1 VEKKLCGLFL
11 FSKEDC
17 NMTYLGKHIR
27 IERIKNRNTGRT
39 VIVPMDHGISMGPI
53 DGLKDMK
60 DAIQKV
66 AEGGANAIVEHKG
79 LVGEGHRG
87 KGKDIG
93 LIIHLSASTSLSPY
107 PNVKTLVCTV
117 EEAIKLG
124 ADAVSIHVNLGNG
137 QEKEML
143 HDFGKVSN
151 EARIWGMPLLA
162 MIYPRG
168 EKIKD
173 EYDVNAVKHAARV
186 GKEMG
191 ADIVKVSYTG
201 SVETFKEVV
210 SGCSVPVVIAGGP
223 KMDSDRDILEMVK
236 GSIDAGGAGVSI
248 GRNVF
253 QHENPTRMVQAISA
267 IVHDNSSVE
276 DALKILG

>member
-1 VEKKLCGLFL
+1 
-11 FSKEDC
+11 
-17 NMTYLGKHIR
+17 MTIIGKRIR
-27 IERIKNRNTGRT
+27 MERIVNRNTGNT
-39 VIVPMDHGISMGPI
+39 VIVPMDHGISSGPI

-60 DAIQKV
+60 TAIQKV

-87 KGKDIG
+87 EGKDIG

-107 PNVKTLVCTV
+107 PNVKTLVCSV

-143 HDFGKVSN
+143 KDFGKVSY
-151 EARIWGMPLLA
+151 EARMWGMPLLA

-173 EYDVNAVKHAARV
+173 EYDVDAIKHAARV
-186 GKEMG
+186 GDEMG

-201 SVETFKEVV
+201 SLETFKEVV
-210 SGCSVPVVIAGGP
+210 TGCSVPIVIAGGP
-223 KMDSDRDILEMVK
+223 KMDSDREILEMVK
-236 GSIDAGGAGVSI
+236 GSIEAGGAGVSI

-253 QHENPTRMVQAISA
+253 QHKEPTRMVRAISA
-267 IVHDNSSVE
+267 IVHDDGSVE
-276 DALKILG
+276 DALKLLE

>member
-1 VEKKLCGLFL
+1 
-11 FSKEDC
+11 
-17 NMTYLGKHIR
+17 MTIIGKRIR
-27 IERIKNRNTGRT
+27 MERIVNRNTGNT
-39 VIVPMDHGISMGPI
+39 VIVPMDHGISSGPI

-60 DAIQKV
+60 QAIQNV

-87 KGKDIG
+87 EGKDIG

-143 HDFGKVSN
+143 KDFGRVSY
-151 EARIWGMPLLA
+151 EARMWGMPLLA

-173 EYDVNAVKHAARV
+173 EYDVDAIKHAARV
-186 GKEMG
+186 GDEMG

-201 SVETFKEVV
+201 SRETFAKVV
-210 SGCSVPVVIAGGP
+210 EGCSVPIVIAGGA
-223 KMDSDRDILEMVK
+223 KMDSDREILEMVK
-236 GSIDAGGAGVSI
+236 GSIEAGGAGVSI

-253 QHENPTRMVQAISA
+253 QHKDPTRMVRAISA
-267 IVHDNSSVE
+267 IVHGNGSVE
-276 DALKILG
+276 DALRLLE

>member
-1 VEKKLCGLFL
+1 
-11 FSKEDC
+11 
-17 NMTYLGKHIR
+17 MTIIGKRIR
-27 IERIKNRNTGRT
+27 MERIVNRNTGNT
-39 VIVPMDHGISMGPI
+39 VIFPMDHGISMGPI
-53 DGLKDMK
+53 NGLRDMK
-60 DAIQKV
+60 STIHNV

-210 SGCSVPVVIAGGP
+210 SGCSIPVVIAGGP

-267 IVHDNSSVE
+267 IVHDNSNVE

>member
-1 VEKKLCGLFL
+1 
-11 FSKEDC
+11 
-17 NMTYLGKHIR
+17 MTYLGKRIR
-27 IERIKNRNTGRT
+27 IERIKNRDTGKT

-53 DGLKDMK
+53 NGLKDMK
-60 DAIQKV
+60 DAIHNV
-66 AEGGANAIVEHKG
+66 AEGGANAIVMHKG

-87 KGKDIG
+87 EGKDIG
-93 LIIHLSASTSLSPY
+93 LIVHMSASTSLSPY

-124 ADAVSIHVNLGNG
+124 ADAVSIHINLGNG

-143 HDFGKVSN
+143 NDFGRVSN

-173 EYDVNAVKHAARV
+173 EYNVNAVKHAARV
-186 GKEMG
+186 GNEMG

-210 SGCSVPVVIAGGP
+210 SGCAVPVVIAGGP
-223 KMDSDRDILEMVK
+223 KMDSDREILEMVK

-253 QHENPTRMVQAISA
+253 QHKDPTRMVRAIST
-267 IVHDNSSVE
+267 IVHEGSSVE
-276 DALKILG
+276 DALRILE

>member
-1 VEKKLCGLFL
+1 
-11 FSKEDC
+11 
-17 NMTYLGKHIR
+17 MTIIGKRIR
-27 IERIKNRNTGRT
+27 MERIINRNTGKT
-39 VIVPMDHGISMGPI
+39 VIVPMDHGISLGPI
-53 DGLKDMK
+53 EGLQDMK
-60 DAIQKV
+60 RAIQNV

-79 LVGEGHRG
+79 LVVEGHRR

-107 PNVKTLVCTV
+107 PNVKTLVCSV

-143 HDFGKVSN
+143 KDFGRVSY
-151 EARIWGMPLLA
+151 EARMWGMPLLA

-168 EKIKD
+168 EKIRD

-186 GKEMG
+186 GNEMG

-210 SGCSVPVVIAGGP
+210 SGCAVPVVIAGGP
-223 KMDSDRDILEMVK
+223 KMDSDREILEMVK
-236 GSIDAGGAGVSI
+236 GSIQAGGAGASI

-253 QHENPTRMVQAISA
+253 QHKAPTLMVRAISA
-267 IVHDNSSVE
+267 IVHDGAGVE
-276 DALKILG
+276 DALKLFRIVIKSLAIL